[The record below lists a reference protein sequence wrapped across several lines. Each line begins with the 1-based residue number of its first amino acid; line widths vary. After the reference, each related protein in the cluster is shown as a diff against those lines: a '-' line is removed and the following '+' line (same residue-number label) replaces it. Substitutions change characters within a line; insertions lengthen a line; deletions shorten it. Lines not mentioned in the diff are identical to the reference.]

1 MTEDAKWFAQDG
13 AGSAGKFGQED
24 CAGGVR
30 ERLEAARARLARRE
44 DEYALEPE
52 AAGDYEELPC
62 GLRLNK
68 PTIPH
73 AWALAKASQAG
84 TLDTYSVNLVTAYI
98 LSRTADEVRNT
109 LMRRLTAEGM
119 PEVVS
124 EAEQMLID
132 SGALPSDVLEAIVR
146 LTREAFPQKKG
157 PKAD

>member
-13 AGSAGKFGQED
+13 AGSAGKSGQED

-109 LMRRLTAEGM
+109 LMRRLTAEGL

-146 LTREAFPQKKG
+146 LTREALPQKKG